1 MEQVMTPTAQW
12 TVLVQ
17 SSGDALAVGARGPGL
32 ELGFLGTPSGF
43 TPPEIETW
51 LAELISVA
59 GTTGS
64 DSPVLWDPASSIPIP
79 RTLHQALSGLL
90 FYEAELWGG
99 AAERSPCAVA
109 CLTAGTCVAFGWTGS
124 GRVEILLDG
133 RPFEPEWVVV
143 RDQEGRHAR
152 AFVAD
157 ARQQLEVRVSWPAT
171 SGGTVPVEGEIEARW
186 PGLPM
191 EAPEAA
197 TDPEPVRA
205 AECVDSA
212 VAETRIQLDEC
223 ADSAVAETRIQP
235 DECADSAGAETRI
248 QPDECVDSEAVEP
261 RIQSDECVD
270 SEVVETPVEPAVP
283 GGDDPEPRS
292 GRRRGAWHFRSWMDR
307 LAGLRPREDKLPE
320 SAQLE
325 PIAHDVPGVPD
336 LLPEPEPE
344 IAEAPVVVE
353 ATPEPEIENEACEP
367 VAEERLTAEGEPS
380 VDPFDLGPLAA
391 LEPEPAVAGPA
402 VQVEPVQIE
411 SVPAPG
417 PTAMEPAVP
426 SEPMPGPEPM
436 AGGSA
441 TGPESRPEVRPED
454 IAVGATEAESD
465 RVRQR
470 PVVRRPAWPEPEESV
485 MSDGRPFWQRRW
497 FGLAVVVVLFAAGW
511 LVGQVDFSRGARD
524 VSSAFKAIGLGP
536 ARYDVTVA
544 SRPSG
549 AWITVDGIDQAKRTP
564 ATLEL
569 KPGAHEVV
577 LSFSGVG
584 GSSHTVNGRRGQ
596 RVALDVELWG
606 SLKVTVPGG
615 SVPISVAVDGVQ
627 RGYAPLDVEQLQP
640 GIHRLQFS
648 GPGVAPWEQTV
659 EVHVNRTAEL
669 VAQPIASPAT
679 GVLEVRSTLADETGS
694 EPLTGAQVW
703 IDGQLFGVTPLRLE
717 LPRGPHS
724 VRVRHRNEEGPV
736 QVIELPGGNLRYAT
750 IELGMNLDAPRLVAA
765 LPERIPFGRP
775 TVLSASLD
783 GAREGDVREMWL
795 HVRTPEGAWRRY
807 PMTIMN
813 APGGPV
819 GVAVFPTVL
828 FDARGRAA
836 WYVSASTPMGDEY
849 FTEMRP
855 AQAASRP

>member
-1 MEQVMTPTAQW
+1 MEQVVTPTAQW
-12 TVLVQ
+12 TVLVR
-17 SSGDALAVGARGPGL
+17 SSGDALAVWANGPGL

-51 LAELISVA
+51 LTELIGMA

-64 DSPVLWDPASSIPIP
+64 DSPVLSDPASSIPIP

-99 AAERSPCAVA
+99 AGERPPCAVA
-109 CLTAGTCVAFGWTGS
+109 CLTAEASVAFGWTGS
-124 GRVEILLDG
+124 GRVEILLEG
-133 RPFEPEWVVV
+133 RPFEPEWVLV

-152 AFVAD
+152 AFVTD
-157 ARQQLEVRVSWPAT
+157 ARLQLEARVSWPAT
-171 SGGTVPVEGEIEARW
+171 SGGTVPAEGEIEARW

-191 EAPEAA
+191 EVPEAV
-197 TDPEPVRA
+197 TKPELARPIESADRA
-205 AECVDSA
+205 
-212 VAETRIQLDEC
+212 
-223 ADSAVAETRIQP
+223 
-235 DECADSAGAETRI
+235 
-248 QPDECVDSEAVEP
+248 
-261 RIQSDECVD
+261 
-270 SEVVETPVEPAVP
+270 VVETQAEPALS
-283 GGDDPEPRS
+283 GGYDLEPRP
-292 GRRRGAWHFRSWMDR
+292 GRRRGLWHFRSWMDR
-307 LAGLRPREDKLPE
+307 LVGLRTREDMLPV
-320 SAQLE
+320 SAQPE

-344 IAEAPVVVE
+344 VAEAPVIVGATPEPEVAEAPEIVGATPEPKIAEAPAVVE
-353 ATPEPEIENEACEP
+353 ATPEPEVEREAGEP
-367 VAEERLTAEGEPS
+367 VAEERLTAEYEPL

-391 LEPEPAVAGPA
+391 FEPEPAVA
-402 VQVEPVQIE
+402 EPIVQIE
-411 SVPAPG
+411 SVQTSGPA
-417 PTAMEPAVP
+417 AMEPAVA
-426 SEPMPGPEPM
+426 SEPMPPPGPV

-441 TGPESRPEVRPED
+441 AAPESQPGTWQEDTAAGATAAESLRVRP
-454 IAVGATEAESD
+454 
-465 RVRQR
+465 R
-470 PVVRRPAWPEPEESV
+470 PAVRRPAWPEPEES
-485 MSDGRPFWQRRW
+485 GRSNGRSLWQGRW
-497 FGLAVVVVLFAAGW
+497 SILAVVVVLFAAGW
-511 LVGQVDFSRGARD
+511 FLGRVDFSRGARD
-524 VSSAFKAIGLGP
+524 ISSAFKAIGLGP
-536 ARYDVTVA
+536 ARYEVTVA

-549 AWITVDGIDQAKRTP
+549 AWIAVDGIDQARRTP

-569 KPGAHEVV
+569 KPGTHAVV

-606 SLKVTVPGG
+606 SLRITVPGG

-659 EVHVNRTAEL
+659 EVHVSRTVEF

-679 GVLEVRSTLADETGS
+679 GVLEVRATLADETGS

-703 IDGQLFGVTPLRLE
+703 IDGQLLGVTPLKLE

-724 VRVRHRNEEGPV
+724 IRVRHRNEEGPV

-750 IELGMNLDAPRLVAA
+750 IELGLNLDAPQLVAA

-775 TVLSASLD
+775 TVLSASLN

-807 PMTIMN
+807 PMSMMK
-813 APGGPV
+813 APGGLV
-819 GVAVFPTVL
+819 GVAVFPTIL
-828 FDARGRAA
+828 FDAHGRAA

>member
-1 MEQVMTPTAQW
+1 MEQVVTPIAQW
-12 TVLVQ
+12 TVLVR
-17 SSGDALAVGARGPGL
+17 SNGDALAVQARGPGL

-43 TPPEIETW
+43 SPTEIETW
-51 LAELISVA
+51 LTELIDVA

-64 DSPVLWDPASSIPIP
+64 DSPILWDPASSTPIP

-90 FYEAELWGG
+90 FYEAELWG
-99 AAERSPCAVA
+99 AAGEWSPCAVA
-109 CLTAGTCVAFGWTGS
+109 CLTAGACVAFGWTGS

-133 RPFEPEWVVV
+133 RPFEPEWVLV
-143 RDQEGRHAR
+143 RDQEGRHGR
-152 AFVAD
+152 AFVTE
-157 ARQQLEVRVSWPAT
+157 ARLPLEVRVICPAT
-171 SGGTVPVEGEIEARW
+171 SGGRVQAEGEIEASW
-186 PGLPM
+186 PGLPI
-191 EAPEAA
+191 EAPEVAAETEVASETTEAA
-197 TDPEPVRA
+197 TEPEQ
-205 AECVDSA
+205 D
-212 VAETRIQLDEC
+212 
-223 ADSAVAETRIQP
+223 QP
-235 DECADSAGAETRI
+235 AGLAG
-248 QPDECVDSEAVEP
+248 DA
-261 RIQSDECVD
+261 
-270 SEVVETPVEPAVP
+270 VVEIPVEPA
-283 GGDDPEPRS
+283 GFDGNDLEPRP
-292 GRRRGAWHFRSWMDR
+292 GRRRGVWHFRSWMDR
-307 LAGLRPREDKLPE
+307 LAGVRQLENVRPGSVQP
-320 SAQLE
+320 E

-344 IAEAPVVVE
+344 AAEAPAMPEPMPEPEAVE
-353 ATPEPEIENEACEP
+353 ALATVEANPEPEAVEALAMPEPMPEPEAVEALATVEANPEPEIEQEASDP
-367 VAEERLTAEGEPS
+367 AAAEMIAAECGPS
-380 VDPFDLGPLAA
+380 VDPFDVGLLAA
-391 LEPEPAVAGPA
+391 FEPLPEVAETV
-402 VQVEPVQIE
+402 VQIESAQIE
-411 SVPAPG
+411 SVPASEPA
-417 PTAMEPAVP
+417 AMEPAVVC
-426 SEPMPGPEPM
+426 EPMPAPELELG
-436 AGGSA
+436 ADESVA
-441 TGPESRPEVRPED
+441 APESRPEARPAD
-454 IAVGATEAESD
+454 IVAGPTETESLSG
-465 RVRQR
+465 RQR

-485 MSDGRPFWQRRW
+485 MSDGRPLWQRRR
-497 FGLAVVVVLFAAGW
+497 FILAVFVVLFAAGW
-511 LVGQVDFSRGARD
+511 FLGQVDFSRGVRD
-524 VSSAFKAIGLGP
+524 IGSAFKAIGLGP
-536 ARYDVTVA
+536 ARYEVTVA

-549 AWITVDGIDQAKRTP
+549 AWIAVDGVEQARRTP

-569 KPGAHEVV
+569 EPGTHEVV

-615 SVPISVAVDGVQ
+615 SVPISVAVDGMQ

-659 EVHVNRTAEL
+659 EVHVNRTVEL

-679 GVLEVRSTLADETGS
+679 GVLEVRATLADETGS
-694 EPLTGAQVW
+694 APLAGAQVW
-703 IDGQLFGVTPLRLE
+703 IDGQLFGVTPLKLK

-724 VRVRHRNEEGPV
+724 IRVRYRDEEGPV

-750 IELGMNLDAPRLVAA
+750 IQLGMNLDAPRLVAA
-765 LPERIPFGRP
+765 LPERIPVGRP

-795 HVRTPEGAWRRY
+795 HVRTPEGAWRRH
-807 PMTIMN
+807 PMTMMK
-813 APGGPV
+813 APGGLV